1 MRLAHLDVGLLSDG
15 EDMRAAARVVE
26 LLALARLHH
35 RRVVTL
41 LAEGAPV
48 LLGSLQAAEAQQCAL
63 EVGCMASFSAPDDP
77 DLGDK
82 P

>member
-1 MRLAHLDVGLLSDG
+1 
-15 EDMRAAARVVE
+15 VVVKHKT
-26 LLALARLHH
+26 L
-35 RRVVTL
+35 VTMTL